1 MSLSSYEQ
9 IHNVCPA
16 NDSLAISVCFE
27 ASASKSVVCRLL
39 HQGNFQ
45 FSNDFL
51 MGRMHI
57 LVYDSPTP
65 ALKSIL
71 HVVLMPCL
79 DRLDLLTVRPWQ
91 YRRDYNVSD
100 DIP

>member
-1 MSLSSYEQ
+1 
-9 IHNVCPA
+9 
-16 NDSLAISVCFE
+16 
-27 ASASKSVVCRLL
+27 
-39 HQGNFQ
+39 
-45 FSNDFL
+45 
-51 MGRMHI
+51 